1 MRRSKGTLY
10 RPVTTRTVGGR
21 KVKRKAAFYWARYV
35 DADGGRCCHALTLP
49 DGGRVTDKDVARSVL
64 DAILKR
70 VERESAGLVDRTLEA
85 ARTPMRVVLADFI
98 RHLRRKGT
106 GRAYTR
112 QALASIKWMIDHAA
126 MERLADFRE
135 ERIDKALGK
144 LADAGRSVKTV
155 NEYRGICFALAR
167 WAMTT
172 ARLLDRNPVEAVPR
186 RKARGESDIVKV
198 RRALTVEEAGRLL
211 NVAGTRRAYYAVALW
226 SGLRWGEIA
235 ALEWRDADL
244 TSDRPAIRLRAE
256 ATKAKRADVLPL
268 HSDLADVFGRLRQ
281 AVPFAKPTDR
291 VFTRPPTLRTFKL
304 DLDRAG
310 ITWRKDDHDDGAS
323 IDRHALRTTFVS
335 WLEAAGVSG
344 TAKRLLAR
352 HAAVGVTE
360 RHYTDARLLDLWA
373 EIRKLPPIPKAG
385 TEAASVKAT
394 GTHGKASAPP
404 RVRAQ
409 GAKGWIKPGTERVAL
424 PVALHNGIQ
433 GRGAAFIGTVGKSVT
448 SMTPS
453 ENTGKNPCFS
463 AENELGATGFEPA
476 SSWSQTRR
484 SSRTELRPA
493 QACNVRRRGREVKVR
508 TWGVRSDVPRR
519 GILNRRFRFRGVPG
533 DKRSRRLK
541 P

>member
-35 DADGGRCCHALTLP
+35 DADGARKCHALTLP
-49 DGGRVTDKDVARSVL
+49 DGGRITDKDVARSAL

-70 VERESAGLVDRTLEA
+70 VEREQAGLIDRTVEA
-85 ARTPMRVVLADFI
+85 ARTPMRTVLADFI

-112 QALASIKWMIDHAA
+112 QTLASVKWMIDNAT

-198 RRALTVEEAGRLL
+198 RRALSVAEATRLL
-211 NVAGTRRAYYAVALW
+211 NVAGTRRAYYSAALW

-235 ALEWRDADL
+235 ALEWRDVELAG
-244 TSDRPAIRLRAE
+244 DRPAIRLRAE
-256 ATKAKRADVLPL
+256 ATKARRADVLPL
-268 HSDLADVFGRLRQ
+268 HPGLRDVLADLRKG
-281 AVPFAKPTDR
+281 APFAKPTDR
-291 VFTRPPTLRTFKL
+291 VFTATPILRTFKL

-310 ITWRKDDHDDGAS
+310 IVWRKADHDDGAS

-335 WLEAAGVSG
+335 WLEAAGVTGS
-344 TAKRLLAR
+344 AKRILAR

-373 EIRKLPPIPKAG
+373 EIRKLPAIPR
-385 TEAASVKAT
+385 ASEPASLKAT
-394 GTHGKASAPP
+394 GTDGKAFGMNGQPSGGTVSPPRQTAPP
-404 RVRAQ
+404 RVR
-409 GAKGWIKPGTERVAL
+409 GADRLKPDAERVAL
-424 PVALHNGIQ
+424 PVALHNGI
-433 GRGAAFIGTVGKSVT
+433 RGVNVAFAG
-448 SMTPS
+448 MTGES
-453 ENTGKNPCFS
+453 ATMMTQAENTGKNPCFS

-493 QACNVRRRGREVKVR
+493 GTCNVRWSGREVKVR
-508 TWGVRSDVPRR
+508 MGV
-519 GILNRRFRFRGVPG
+519 G
-533 DKRSRRLK
+533 RSRFGWGWGSALRQ
-541 P
+541 